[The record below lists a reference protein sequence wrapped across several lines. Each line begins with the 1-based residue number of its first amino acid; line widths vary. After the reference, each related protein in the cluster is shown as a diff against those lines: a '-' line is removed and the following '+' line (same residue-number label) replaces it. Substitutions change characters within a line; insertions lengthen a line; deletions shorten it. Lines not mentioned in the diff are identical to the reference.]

1 MTLAQRKPS
10 RAVQHKI
17 ANRVTGKMTERERE
31 SQRARW
37 TEKECFGCSEGHR
50 EAQKGVVCIP

>member
-31 SQRARW
+31 S
-37 TEKECFGCSEGHR
+37 KSEMDR
-50 EAQKGVVCIP
+50 ERMFRLF